1 MNHVELVEL
10 MRDKHLVRQDICDLC
25 GVSPRTVSYWRSG
38 RVDIKTVYSAAIKNK
53 YKV

>member
-1 MNHVELVEL
+1 MKHTDLVEL
-10 MRDKHLVRQDICDLC
+10 MRGKGLVRKDICDLC

-38 RVDIKTVYSAAIKNK
+38 RVDIKTVYGALIKNK